1 MFEHSRSKVVATI
14 IGLASAAMS
23 VNGSAVHACPTIS
36 INDILNGTVKSC
48 TVGDKIFT
56 FNGLDAD
63 LAGGFL
69 NITSSGPLYTLEFGN
84 FSPNPVTA
92 TIAFTYTVDVI
103 SGTEQIVSVGAS
115 TGTVTPTT
123 SLPDV
128 SVELIYQNSIT
139 GIALP
144 SFTNTITQTPG
155 PLPILG
161 ASAAFGFSRKLRKR
175 IKQSA

>member
-36 INDILNGTVKSC
+36 IDDIISGAVTSC
-48 TVGDKIFT
+48 SVGDKTFD

-63 LAGGFL
+63 LAGGSL
-69 NITSSGPLYTLEFGN
+69 TITSNGPLYTLAFGG

-103 SGTEQIVSVGAS
+103 VGPEKIISAGAS
-115 TGTVTPTT
+115 TGTVTPTL
-123 SLPDV
+123 SLPDT
-128 SVELIYQNSIT
+128 SAELTYSNFVNNSP
-139 GIALP
+139 LP

-161 ASAAFGFSRKLRKR
+161 AGAAFGFSRKLRKR